1 MVRALT
7 LSLLSL
13 AFWGCSNSFTDNGKG
28 PGDDTGYA
36 SDPSVDNDGDGL
48 SENQG
53 DCDDTDPDIYPGAT
67 EIPYDGVDNDCDES
81 TPDEDLEVHREGAEE
96 GGSDEE
102 SSQSR
107 EMLSVCS
114 AGC

>member
-1 MVRALT
+1 MPFMTDKALKE
-7 LSLLSL
+7 LGISL
-13 AFWGCSNSFTDNGKG
+13 
-28 PGDDTGYA
+28 DDM
-36 SDPSVDNDGDGL
+36 P
-48 SENQG
+48 
-53 DCDDTDPDIYPGAT
+53 
-67 EIPYDGVDNDCDES
+67 